1 MMNTK
6 VTEKMETSEQEVAM
20 PRIGDKAPAIAAVTT
35 QGEVHFPADYLGKW
49 IILFSQPAGVR
60 PAFSPELRKPVIPE
74 SECPVISGQLRG
86 VSIHGFY
93 SHTSCFTMTKDKIS
107 FKGVK
112 NMEVTFPLGEA
123 ITLESVQQY
132 SQKFLGEDSSKA
144 FQSVFFINPEGVIR
158 VAIYYPL
165 SLSIEV
171 DNLKSAIMS
180 LKKTARKAMALSTD
194 WRSEINI
201 KEDGVTYY
209 DWFSYT
215 KELSLEKIN
224 HPHNE
229 LARGQERMETLIKHY
244 SQ

>member
-1 MMNTK
+1 
-6 VTEKMETSEQEVAM
+6 M
-20 PRIGDKAPAIAAVTT
+20 PRIGDIAPTFAAATA
-35 QGEVHFPADYLGKW
+35 QREIHFPADYLGKW
-49 IILFSQPAGVR
+49 IILFNQPANTT
-60 PAFSPELRKPVIPE
+60 PAGPSELVINNVQE
-74 SECPVISGQLRG
+74 SECSAITCELTGL
-86 VSIHGFY
+86 SIDGLY
-93 SHTSCFTMTKDKIS
+93 SHMVWLRMTKDKIE
-107 FKGVK
+107 FKGIK

-132 SQKFLGEDSSKA
+132 SQKFLGEDSSKV

-171 DNLKSAIMS
+171 DKLKSAIMS
-180 LKKTARKAMALSTD
+180 LQKTARKAMALSTD

-224 HPHNE
+224 HPHNG
-229 LARGQERMETLIKHY
+229 LTRGQEQMETLIKHY